1 MNSGGPFRILSGY
14 LRRIHAL
21 IRLVLSFVLMA
32 ILLILAAIIL
42 VPMLLI
48 ATTTPAVVVLPS
60 NETREE
66 IYNLACSNG
75 LSGGSLAEGEL
86 IRRRRSLVE
95 LSHPIRVVLASQP
108 YDIPW
113 GYYASRP
120 NPTSFNCP
128 PRKQASLQYWIPS
141 LDMPEGEIIYS
152 GATNRP
158 KERARPNPGPDE
170 SIVQAF
176 WIVGYDDD
184 RSHGR
189 RSIEWLKEAR
199 QLDGRSPGSVEE
211 HGLWH
216 TVVPVGSL
224 QMTYWYKFGLGE
236 DVVIE
241 CYAPFQRCEGNVDL
255 KDLRMYARLS
265 FDKDAIPQ
273 HQVIVDGLRTLLSRW
288 RTSS

>member
-1 MNSGGPFRILSGY
+1 MLSSKFHSLSG
-14 LRRIHAL
+14 
-21 IRLVLSFVLMA
+21 LVLRVVLWA
-32 ILLILAAIIL
+32 ILMVCAATILL
-42 VPMLLI
+42 PMLLM
-48 ATTTPAVVVLPS
+48 ATRTPALVLPS
-60 NETREE
+60 NETTEQ
-66 IYNLACSNG
+66 IYNLPCSKG
-75 LSGGSLAEGEL
+75 YSGGTLAEREL
-86 IRRRRSLVE
+86 IWRRRSLIE
-95 LSHPIRVVLASQP
+95 LTHPVKVMLGSQS

-128 PRKQASLQYWIPS
+128 PRKQANLQYWIPG
-141 LDMPEGEIIYS
+141 LDMPEAEIIYS

-170 SIVQAF
+170 SVVEAF

-189 RSIEWLKEAR
+189 RSIEWLKGAR

-216 TVVPVGSL
+216 TVVPIGSL
-224 QMTYWYKFGLGE
+224 QMTYWYKFGPGE

-265 FDKDAIPQ
+265 FDKAAIPQ
-273 HQVIVDGLRTLLSRW
+273 HQVIVEGLRTLLSRW

>member
-1 MNSGGPFRILSGY
+1 MLLLATRAP
-14 LRRIHAL
+14 A
-21 IRLVLSFVLMA
+21 LVL
-32 ILLILAAIIL
+32 
-42 VPMLLI
+42 PM
-48 ATTTPAVVVLPS
+48 

-66 IYNLACSNG
+66 IYNLACSKG
-75 LSGGSLAEGEL
+75 LSSGSLAEREL
-86 IRRRRSLVE
+86 IWRRRRLVE

-128 PRKQASLQYWIPS
+128 PRKQASLQFWIPS
-141 LDMPEGEIIYS
+141 LDMPEGEIVYS

-158 KERARPNPGPDE
+158 KERARPNPRPDE
-170 SIVQAF
+170 SVVEAL
-176 WIVGYDDD
+176 WVVGYDDD

-216 TVVPVGSL
+216 TVVPTGSL
-224 QMTYWYKFGLGE
+224 QMTYWYKFGPDE

-288 RTSS
+288 RSSS

>member
-1 MNSGGPFRILSGY
+1 MASGGPFRILNG
-14 LRRIHAL
+14 LLNRIHSL
-21 IRLVLSFVLMA
+21 SRLVLRVVLWA
-32 ILLILAAIIL
+32 ILLVFAAIVL
-42 VPMLLI
+42 VPMLLQ
-48 ATTTPAVVVLPS
+48 AARGPALVLPS
-60 NETREE
+60 NETREQ
-66 IYNLACSNG
+66 IYNLACSKG
-75 LSGGSLAEGEL
+75 LSGGSLAEREL
-86 IRRRRSLVE
+86 IWRRRSLVE

-128 PRKQASLQYWIPS
+128 PRKQANLQYWIPS
-141 LDMPEGEIIYS
+141 LDMPESQISNIGN
-152 GATNRP
+152 TNRP
-158 KERARPNPGPDE
+158 KERAKPNPRSDE
-170 SIVQAF
+170 SVVEAF

-189 RSIEWLKEAR
+189 RTIEWLKEAS

-216 TVVPVGSL
+216 TVVPIGSL
-224 QMTYWYKFGLGE
+224 QMTYWYKFGPGE

-255 KDLRMYARLS
+255 KDLRMFARLS

-288 RTSS
+288 RSSS

>member
-1 MNSGGPFRILSGY
+1 MASGGPFRILNG
-14 LRRIHAL
+14 LLNRIHSL
-21 IRLVLSFVLMA
+21 SRLVLRVVLWA
-32 ILLILAAIIL
+32 ILLVFAAIVL
-42 VPMLLI
+42 VPMLLQE
-48 ATTTPAVVVLPS
+48 ARGPALVLPS
-60 NETREE
+60 NETREQ
-66 IYNLACSNG
+66 IYNLACSKG
-75 LSGGSLAEGEL
+75 LSGGSLAEREL
-86 IRRRRSLVE
+86 IWRRRSLVE

-128 PRKQASLQYWIPS
+128 PRKQANLQYWIPS
-141 LDMPEGEIIYS
+141 LDMPESQISNIGN
-152 GATNRP
+152 TNRP
-158 KERARPNPGPDE
+158 KEHARPNPRSDE
-170 SIVQAF
+170 SVVEAF

-189 RSIEWLKEAR
+189 RTIEWLKEAR

-224 QMTYWYKFGLGE
+224 QMTYWYKFGPGE
-236 DVVIE
+236 DVLIE
-241 CYAPFQRCEGNVDL
+241 CYAPFQRCAGHVDL
-255 KDLRMYARLS
+255 KDLRMYAQLS

-288 RTSS
+288 RSSS

>member
-1 MNSGGPFRILSGY
+1 MLSTNI
-14 LRRIHAL
+14 RSL
-21 IRLVLSFVLMA
+21 IRLVLRVVLWA
-32 ILLILAAIIL
+32 ILLVFAAIVL
-42 VPMLLI
+42 VPMLLM
-48 ATTTPAVVVLPS
+48 ATRAPALVLPS
-60 NETREE
+60 NETREQ
-66 IYNLACSNG
+66 IYNLACSKG
-75 LSGGSLAEGEL
+75 LSGGTLAEREL
-86 IRRRRSLVE
+86 IWRRRSLVE

-120 NPTSFNCP
+120 NPTSFHCP
-128 PRKQASLQYWIPS
+128 QRKQANLQYWIPS
-141 LDMPEGEIIYS
+141 LDMPEAEIIYS

-170 SIVQAF
+170 SVVEAF

-189 RSIEWLKEAR
+189 RSIEWLKGAR

-216 TVVPVGSL
+216 TVVPIGSL
-224 QMTYWYKFGLGE
+224 QMTYWYKFGPGE

-241 CYAPFQRCEGNVDL
+241 CYAPFRRCEGNVDL

-288 RTSS
+288 RTSN

>member
-1 MNSGGPFRILSGY
+1 MASGGPFRILNG
-14 LRRIHAL
+14 LLKRIHKL
-21 IRLVLSFVLMA
+21 IRLGLTFALWA
-32 ILLILAAIIL
+32 IFLVFAAIIL
-42 VPMLLI
+42 VPMLLL
-48 ATTTPAVVVLPS
+48 AARGPALVLPS
-60 NETREE
+60 NETREQ
-66 IYNLACSNG
+66 IYNLACSKG
-75 LSGGSLAEGEL
+75 LSGGSLAEREL
-86 IRRRRSLVE
+86 IWRRRSLVE

-128 PRKQASLQYWIPS
+128 PRKQANLQYWIPS
-141 LDMPEGEIIYS
+141 LDMPESQISNIGN
-152 GATNRP
+152 TNRP

-170 SIVQAF
+170 SVVEAL

-189 RSIEWLKEAR
+189 RTIEWLKGAR
-199 QLDGRSPGSVEE
+199 QLDGRAPGSVEE

-216 TVVPVGSL
+216 TVVPIGSL
-224 QMTYWYKFGLGE
+224 QMTYWYKFGPGE
-236 DVVIE
+236 DVLIE
-241 CYAPFQRCEGNVDL
+241 CYAPFQRCAGHVDL
-255 KDLRMYARLS
+255 KDLRMYAQLS

-288 RTSS
+288 RSSS

>member
-1 MNSGGPFRILSGY
+1 MNSVRPHRIMNGL
-14 LRRIHAL
+14 LTRVQTL
-21 IRLVLSFVLMA
+21 IRLALAFVLWA

-42 VPMLLI
+42 VPMLLL
-48 ATTTPAVVVLPS
+48 ATRTPVAVVLPS

-66 IYNLACSNG
+66 IYNLACSKG
-75 LSGGSLAEGEL
+75 PSGGSLAERDL
-86 IRRRRSLVE
+86 ISRRRSLVE

-128 PRKQASLQYWIPS
+128 PRKQANLQYWIPS

-152 GATNRP
+152 GPTNRP
-158 KERARPNPGPDE
+158 KERARPNPTPDE
-170 SIVQAF
+170 SVVEAF

-189 RSIEWLKEAR
+189 RTIESLTEAR
-199 QLDGRSPGSVEE
+199 HLDGRSPASVEE

-216 TVVPVGSL
+216 TVVPIGSL
-224 QMTYWYKFGLGE
+224 QMTYWYKFGPRE

-241 CYAPFQRCEGNVDL
+241 CYAPFQRCAGHVDL

-265 FDKDAIPQ
+265 FDKNAIRQ